1 MKLMKLSAVSL
12 DDQQSFDEAGF
23 FSADKY
29 KHFLQFDSITLSVC
43 VCVCVCVTRHA
54 QITQNSKFVIS

>member
-1 MKLMKLSAVSL
+1 MKLSTVSL

-29 KHFLQFDSITLSVC
+29 KRFLQFDSITLS